1 MVGRHDQVSSTR
13 STFTLV
19 PERKTSNSLGSPS
32 SVPNTVTG
40 FAGRISSPRLI
51 GVRPQKR
58 QKALPGSQ
66 YARSPAETV
75 ACPRSVPV

>member
-1 MVGRHDQVSSTR
+1 MRTQPSSTR
-13 STFTLV
+13 STLTRV
-19 PERKTSNSLGSPS
+19 PDRKASNSFGSPS
-32 SVPNTVTG
+32 SVPKTVTG
-40 FAGRISSPRLI
+40 LAGRISSPRLI
-51 GVRPQKR
+51 GVGPQKR